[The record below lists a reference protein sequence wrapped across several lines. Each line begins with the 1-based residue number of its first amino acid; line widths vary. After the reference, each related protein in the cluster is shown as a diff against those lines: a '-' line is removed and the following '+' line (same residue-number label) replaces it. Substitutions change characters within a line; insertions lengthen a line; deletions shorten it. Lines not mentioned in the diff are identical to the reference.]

1 MAAGLAVPRA
11 WKRSRRRVASR
22 PRQPAPP
29 VPSTDA
35 STAPYVAAETAP
47 LRQVVVHTPGEEMAL
62 VAPGNAEDLLFDDIL
77 ALDVARQEHATLVRV
92 FQSVAGP
99 DAVLQ
104 LGALAAETFEA
115 QDAREAYV
123 ETLVRLMPERNMEAY
138 AGELRALPA
147 DALLRF
153 AFTGQAPFPVT
164 AHPLP
169 NLIFTR
175 DLAAVVCDHVVLGSA
190 ATTARRP
197 EGALVRTVFEH
208 HPRFAALADKR
219 IELSGD
225 VTFEGGDL
233 LVVSD
238 EIVMIGQSERTSLG
252 GVLRVA
258 EALVANTPVQHVLMV
273 NLPEER
279 YCMHLDTVFTFAD
292 ASTCVVFPP
301 IITEARHQV
310 VHLEAGD
317 EPGRFQMRIL
327 PSVQV
332 ALEELTGREMTF
344 IPCGGDD
351 PIMQRRE
358 QWTDGANLFALRPGL
373 VVGYERNHRTYDALR
388 EHGFHTVDADHFL
401 GFYGDAPASGDQKIA
416 IRLTGHELSR
426 GRGGPRCLTMPLVR
440 SEA

>member
-1 MAAGLAVPRA
+1 MSA
-11 WKRSRRRVASR
+11 VAS
-22 PRQPAPP
+22 QIAP
-29 VPSTDA
+29 S
-35 STAPYVAAETAP
+35 VAAETLP

-77 ALDVARQEHATLVRV
+77 ALDVAREEHATMVKV
-92 FQSVAGP
+92 FQSVAGA
-99 DAVLQ
+99 DAVIQ
-104 LGALAAETFEA
+104 LSALAAETFEQ

-123 ETLVRLMPERNMEAY
+123 ETLVRLMPERNLEAY
-138 AGELRALPA
+138 EKDLRGLAAP
-147 DALLRF
+147 DLLRF

-190 ATTARRP
+190 ATLARRP
-197 EGALVRTVFEH
+197 EGALVRTIFGH
-208 HPRFAALADKR
+208 HPRFEGLGDKL

-258 EALVANTPVQHVLMV
+258 EALVERTSVKHVLMV

-310 VHLEAGD
+310 VHLEGGD

-351 PIMQRRE
+351 PVMQRRE
-358 QWTDGANLFALRPGL
+358 QWTDGANVFALRPGL
-373 VVGYERNHRTYDALR
+373 IVGYERNQRTYDALR

-401 GFYGDAPASGDQKIA
+401 GFYGDAPAGGDQKVA
-416 IRLTGHELSR
+416 VRLTGHELSR

-440 SEA
+440 GVG

>member
-1 MAAGLAVPRA
+1 M
-11 WKRSRRRVASR
+11 
-22 PRQPAPP
+22 
-29 VPSTDA
+29 
-35 STAPYVAAETAP
+35 
-47 LRQVVVHTPGEEMAL
+47 VVHAPGEEMAL

-77 ALDVARQEHATLVRV
+77 ALDVARDEHATMVDV
-92 FQSVAGP
+92 FRAAAGD
-99 DAVLQ
+99 DAVLE
-104 LGALAAETFEA
+104 LADLAAETFERE
-115 QDAREAYV
+115 DARRAYV
-123 ETLVRLMPERNMEAY
+123 ETLVRLMPERNLEAY
-138 AGELRALPA
+138 GAELRAL
-147 DALLRF
+147 DAPDLLRF

-169 NLIFTR
+169 NLVFTR

-190 ATTARRP
+190 ATVARRP
-197 EGALVRTVFEH
+197 EGALVRTVFRH
-208 HPRFAALADKR
+208 HPRFHGLADKL
-219 IELSGD
+219 IELSAD

-238 EIVMIGQSERTSLG
+238 ELVMIGQSERTSLG

-258 EALVANTPVQHVLMV
+258 EALVEKTSVQHVLMV

-292 ASTCVVFPP
+292 PSTCVVFPP

-327 PSVQV
+327 PSVQT

-351 PIMQRRE
+351 PILQRRE
-358 QWTDGANLFALRPGL
+358 QWTDGANVFALRPGMI
-373 VVGYERNHRTYDALR
+373 VGYERNQHTFGRLR
-388 EHGFHTVDADHFL
+388 EHGFETVGAEDFVAEH
-401 GFYGDAPASGDQKIA
+401 GDAPPAADRKIA

-440 SEA
+440 GA

>member
-1 MAAGLAVPRA
+1 MSALAVQTLPH
-11 WKRSRRRVASR
+11 
-22 PRQPAPP
+22 
-29 VPSTDA
+29 
-35 STAPYVAAETAP
+35 VAAETAP
-47 LRQVVVHTPGEEMAL
+47 LREVVVHTPGEEMAL

-77 ALDVARQEHATLVRV
+77 SLDVARQEHATLVRI
-92 FQSVAGP
+92 FQSAAG
-99 DAVLQ
+99 AESVLQ
-104 LGALAAETFEA
+104 LSDLAAETFASE
-115 QDAREAYV
+115 DARSAYV
-123 ETLVRLMPERNMEAY
+123 DTLVRLMPERNLEAY
-138 AGELRALPA
+138 AGELRAL
-147 DALLRF
+147 DAPDLQRF
-153 AFTGQAPFPVT
+153 AFTGKAPFPIT

-190 ATTARRP
+190 ATLARRP
-197 EGALVRTVFEH
+197 EGALVRTIFQH
-208 HPRFAALADKR
+208 HPRFDGLGDR
-219 IELSGD
+219 LIELSGD

-258 EALVANTPVQHVLMV
+258 EALVEKTSVKHVLMV

-292 ASTCVVFPP
+292 PSTCVVFPP

-310 VHLEAGD
+310 VHLEQGD
-317 EPGRFQMRIL
+317 EPGRFSMRIM
-327 PSVQV
+327 PSVQL

-351 PIMQRRE
+351 PVMQRRE

-373 VVGYERNHRTYDALR
+373 VVGYERNKRTYDELR
-388 EHGFHTVDADHFL
+388 EHGFHTVDAEHFL
-401 GFYGDAPASGDQKIA
+401 GFYGDSPAGGDQKVA

-440 SEA
+440 QG